1 MNVNKA
7 AKLSSSDRADLFN
20 ETAARMGLNP
30 VIIEKDFWVCWIL
43 KQLFTI
49 KEFDRRLIFK
59 GGTSLSKCFNLI
71 QRFSEDIDIA
81 VDFEKLGFVDEK
93 DPRRIELSYTKRAVL
108 LDEMLT
114 ACQDYIAGEFVPI
127 LSARIKDILDA
138 DDWQLQIN
146 SNDPNIVEFEYPTSI
161 EAKLDYI
168 RPRVIL
174 ELGTHA
180 EPVPNENYDVT
191 PFAAEHFPQLFT
203 EPACSIATVVAR
215 RTFWEKA
222 TILHAE
228 YHRPSSKPI
237 PLRYS
242 RHYAD
247 VAVMS
252 RAWVVDDALAD
263 IELLK
268 SVINHK
274 DLFYRSAWAKYNQAY
289 PGSFH
294 LMPRDERLGV
304 IARDYREMSAMFFNE
319 SPEFETILEQLS
331 GLEKQINS
339 I

>member
-1 MNVNKA
+1 MDKV
-7 AKLSSSDRADLFN
+7 AKLSSPDRADLFN

-30 VIIEKDFWVCWIL
+30 VVIEKDFWVCWIL

-49 KEFDRRLIFK
+49 KELDGRLVFK

-81 VDFEKLGFVDEK
+81 VDFEKLGFVGEK
-93 DPRRIELSYTKRAVL
+93 DPRRTELSYTKRDVL

-114 ACQDYIAGEFVPI
+114 ACQDYISQELVPI
-127 LSARIKDILDA
+127 LEIRIKDILGA
-138 DDWQLQIN
+138 DDWQLQID
-146 SNDPNIVEFEYPTSI
+146 SNDQNIVEFEYPTSI
-161 EAKLDYI
+161 ETKLDYI

-180 EPVPNENYDVT
+180 EPVPNENYDIT
-191 PFAAEHFPQLFT
+191 PFAAEHFPQLFI
-203 EPACSIATVVAR
+203 EPACSVATVVAR

-228 YHRPSSKPI
+228 YHRPQDKPI

-247 VAVMS
+247 VAAMS
-252 RAWVVDDALAD
+252 QSQVVDDALAD

-268 SVINHK
+268 NVTNHK
-274 DLFYRSAWAKYNQAY
+274 DMFYHSGWAKYNLAC

-294 LMPRDERLGV
+294 LLPRDERLP
-304 IARDYREMSAMFFNE
+304 ILIRDYREMSAMFFNE
-319 SPEFETILEQLS
+319 PPEFESILKQLS
-331 GLEKQINS
+331 ELEGWINS